1 MLLLVDCSSCRTPLH
16 LPPGATRIR
25 CSVCHAFT
33 LVAPE
38 PRLQSHPHAP
48 PSPLPFPNSIPTPS
62 HSVYPPPAPLN
73 HVPAPSH
80 SVYPPPS
87 PPPFNHAPSAP
98 PPFSHEPLSPFDHS
112 PPASYPVIHAS
123 TELYPYNHA
132 PPAPFPYDHAPPGPP
147 PPVHGQKRAVIVGV
161 SYKNTKDELK
171 GCINDANC
179 MKFMLMKRFHFPE
192 SCILMLTEEETDP
205 LRWPTKN
212 NITMAMHWLVLG
224 CKAGDSLVFHFSG
237 HGNNQMDNNGD
248 EVDGFDETLLPVDHA
263 TSGVIV
269 DDEINATIVR
279 PLPYGVKL
287 HAIVDAC
294 HSGTVMDLPYLC
306 RMDRLGKYDWE
317 DHRPPSGMWKG
328 TSGGEVFS
336 FTGCDDDQTSADT
349 PQLSG
354 SAWTG
359 AMTYAFIQAIERG
372 HGTTYGSL
380 LNAMRSTVHEIF
392 DKNKGRELIEVEGA
406 DLLTT
411 LLGLLILGAAPPE
424 DEEVNQAPQKTQIC
438 WCVGMLP
445 QEPQLSA
452 NEPFAV
458 YGKPFSL

>member
-25 CSVCHAFT
+25 CALCQAFT
-33 LVAPE
+33 LIAPDH
-38 PRLQSHPHAP
+38 RLQSHAP
-48 PSPLPFPNSIPTPS
+48 PSPLPFPNSSTFPAPSHSIYPPQTPS
-62 HSVYPPPAPLN
+62 HSVYPPPVPS
-73 HVPAPSH
+73 HSIYPPPAPS
-80 SVYPPPS
+80 
-87 PPPFNHAPSAP
+87 
-98 PPFSHEPLSPFDHS
+98 PFS
-112 PPASYPVIHAS
+112 
-123 TELYPYNHA
+123 HA
-132 PPAPFPYDHAPPGPP
+132 PPAPSPFVYPPQTPSPFSHSAPAQSPFHLAPSAPSPFNHSPPGPSPFNHAPPGPP
-147 PPVHGQKRAVIVGV
+147 PAVHGSKRAVIIGV

-192 SCILMLTEEETDP
+192 SCILMLTEEEKDP
-205 LRWPTKN
+205 SRWPTKN
-212 NITMAMHWLVLG
+212 NIKMAMHWLVLG

-237 HGNNQMDNNGD
+237 HGNNQIDHNGD

-279 PLPYGVKL
+279 PLPYGAKL

-294 HSGTVMDLPYLC
+294 HSGTVLDLPYLC

-317 DHRPPSGMWKG
+317 DHRPQSGMWKG
-328 TSGGEVFS
+328 TGGGEVFS

-380 LNAMRSTVHEIF
+380 LSAMRSTVHEIL
-392 DKNKGRELIEVEGA
+392 DKNKGRKLVEMGGA

-411 LLGLLILGAAPPE
+411 LLGLLILGAAPTE
-424 DEEVNQAPQKTQIC
+424 DNEEANQAPQKT
-438 WCVGMLP
+438 

-452 NEPFAV
+452 NEAFAV

>member
-25 CSVCHAFT
+25 CAVCQAFT
-33 LVAPE
+33 LIAPDH
-38 PRLQSHPHAP
+38 RLQSHAP
-48 PSPLPFPNSIPTPS
+48 ASPIPFPNYIYPPPVPS
-62 HSVYPPPAPLN
+62 HSIYPPPAPSPFS
-73 HVPAPSH
+73 HAPPTTTPF
-80 SVYPPPS
+80 VYPPQTPS
-87 PPPFNHAPSAP
+87 P
-98 PPFSHEPLSPFDHS
+98 
-112 PPASYPVIHAS
+112 
-123 TELYPYNHA
+123 YN
-132 PPAPFPYDHAPPGPP
+132 HAPPGPP
-147 PPVHGQKRAVIVGV
+147 PAVHGPKRAVIIGV

-205 LRWPTKN
+205 SRLPTKN

-237 HGNNQMDNNGD
+237 HGNNQIDHSGD

-279 PLPYGVKL
+279 PLPYGAKL

-294 HSGTVMDLPYLC
+294 HSGTVLDLPYLC
-306 RMDRLGKYDWE
+306 RMDRLGNYDWE
-317 DHRPPSGMWKG
+317 DHRPQSGLWKG

-380 LNAMRSTVHEIF
+380 LSAMRSTVHEIL
-392 DKNKGRELIEVEGA
+392 DKNKGRKLVEVGGA

-411 LLGLLILGAAPPE
+411 LLGLLILGAAPIE
-424 DEEVNQAPQKTQIC
+424 DDEQVNQAPHKT
-438 WCVGMLP
+438 

-452 NEPFAV
+452 NEAFAV